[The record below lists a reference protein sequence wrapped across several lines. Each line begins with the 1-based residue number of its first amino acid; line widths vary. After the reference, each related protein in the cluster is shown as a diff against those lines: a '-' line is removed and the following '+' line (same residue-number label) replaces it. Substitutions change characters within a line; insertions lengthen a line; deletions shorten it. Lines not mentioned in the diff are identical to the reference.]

1 MKNPIRVRKED
12 KQATAF
18 VKPDGL
24 AICLDH
30 WCDWMRREESELRAK
45 SQGCI
50 KGGSDDPHEGYDVN
64 ALAEAADARASSEIA
79 KATDAMIDSLDRQHK
94 AAIYRRCSIA
104 TVWRF
109 PNTDFGA
116 MLPEAEDSLVAKLK
130 KNTATRVFF

>member
-1 MKNPIRVRKED
+1 MLIRVRKSD
-12 KQATAF
+12 KQQAAF
-18 VKPDGL
+18 IKPDGL

-30 WCDWMRREESELRAK
+30 WCEWMRREESELRAK

-64 ALAEAADARASSEIA
+64 ALAEAADARASADIA
-79 KATDAMIDSLDRQHK
+79 KATDAMIDSLDRHYK

-109 PNTDFGA
+109 PRMDYADT
-116 MLPEAEDSLVAKLK
+116 LPDAEESLISKLK